1 MATVQNLQHSS
12 MSTAS
17 SFHSDGHNP
26 GGLGETRGF
35 MEKGGINSESGITNQ
50 FPAGLRVLVVDDDP
64 TCLKIIDKMLRRCLY
79 EVTTCSR
86 ATVALS
92 MLRERKGSFDLVIS
106 DVYMPDMDGFKL
118 LEHVGL
124 EMDLPVIM
132 MSADGKTS
140 VVMKGIKHGACDYL
154 LKPVRIE
161 ELKNIW
167 QHIVR
172 KKKNGIKELENSG
185 SVENSEKLKKGSD
198 DAEYASSVNEGT
210 ECNSKTSKR
219 RKEPREEEDDFDQ
232 DNDDPTSL
240 KKPRVVWSVELH
252 QQFVSAVNQLGIDKA
267 VPKRI
272 LEMMNV
278 QGLTRENVAS
288 HLQKYRLYLRR
299 LSGVAQQ
306 QSGINSSFG
315 GNTEI
320 NFGSMGSGRFDLQT
334 LGASSQI
341 SPQNLMAL
349 QAGLLGKLNAKNGM
363 GIPGEAFCLPASLQ
377 GIDSNSLNSLRFG
390 QPLMNSQGNLL
401 QGFSTGFQLKQNNR
415 LHPHIPSFGNV
426 DLPEN
431 DTSSGHSLLPRQL
444 ATGTVNPGDL
454 GQVCVADNNVGLNLY
469 NNAMMIKLLQQEQLQ
484 QQELRQQVQ
493 IPAAMPHQSDGQL
506 QGRQILNFPSANLLG
521 QRAVSNPLCAVGSP
535 DSIHGNSL
543 TGPNIEQLNP
553 TSLPEHGYPACTSNA
568 YFGIDQ
574 MPVIDYK
581 NHSFH
586 ALPGNSMNRL
596 TSNLATSAPLSVQA
610 EVEMSLPG
618 MKNPSGTP
626 ELFNTQTLRSSSLNF
641 CASNGLASTINQSN
655 IHGWQVPNFA
665 GNQDLGQIVTPT
677 QSARY
682 SESSSVSQGLNLP
695 GIHCH
700 MQATNVGFARRGLN
714 VSNILPSDAGHTR
727 AANDAACQSEQ
738 STADSGP
745 RFKDSASDLTKHER
759 TKSEED
765 EFSVDGYQLKG
776 VHVK

>member
-1 MATVQNLQHSS
+1 
-12 MSTAS
+12 
-17 SFHSDGHNP
+17 
-26 GGLGETRGF
+26 
-35 MEKGGINSESGITNQ
+35 MEKGSINSEIGIPNQ
-50 FPAGLRVLVVDDDP
+50 FPAGSLVLVVDDDP

-86 ATVALS
+86 ATVASS
-92 MLRERKGSFDLVIS
+92 MLRERKGIFDLVIS

-132 MSADGKTS
+132 MSPDGKPS

-172 KKKNGIKELENSG
+172 LKKNGIKELENSG

-198 DAEYASSVNEGT
+198 DAE
-210 ECNSKTSKR
+210 
-219 RKEPREEEDDFDQ
+219 EEEDDFDQ
-232 DNDDPTSL
+232 DNDDPTSQ

-267 VPKRI
+267 VLKRI

-349 QAGLLGKLNAKNGM
+349 QGGLLGKLNAKNGM

-390 QPLMNSQGNLL
+390 QPLMNSQGNSL
-401 QGFSTGFQLKQNNR
+401 QGFCTGFQLKQTIR

-426 DLPEN
+426 DLPKN

-469 NNAMMIKLLQQEQLQ
+469 SNAMMIKLLQQEQLQ
-484 QQELRQQVQ
+484 QQKLRQQVQ
-493 IPAAMPHQSDGQL
+493 IPAAMPHQSDAQL
-506 QGRQILNFPSANLLG
+506 QGRQVLNFPSANLLG

-543 TGPNIEQLNP
+543 TGTNIEQLNQ
-553 TSLPEHGYPACTSNA
+553 TSLPEHGFPACTSNA

-574 MPVIDYK
+574 MPVIDHK

-596 TSNLATSAPLSVQA
+596 PSNLATSAPLSVQV

-626 ELFNTQTLRSSSLNF
+626 
-641 CASNGLASTINQSN
+641 
-655 IHGWQVPNFA
+655 
-665 GNQDLGQIVTPT
+665 
-677 QSARY
+677 
-682 SESSSVSQGLNLP
+682 
-695 GIHCH
+695 
-700 MQATNVGFARRGLN
+700 
-714 VSNILPSDAGHTR
+714 
-727 AANDAACQSEQ
+727 
-738 STADSGP
+738 
-745 RFKDSASDLTKHER
+745 
-759 TKSEED
+759 
-765 EFSVDGYQLKG
+765 
-776 VHVK
+776 